1 MKQYLTF
8 INKLMIPIP
17 CAHAHGQWV
26 ESPIPISCAIISN
39 VDSSNPLS
47 CATVSEVFCTNVTS
61 ISIFLCI
68 TENRPI
74 GNRFDINN

>member
-39 VDSSNPLS
+39 VDSPNPLS
-47 CATVSEVFCTNVTS
+47 CATVSEVF
-61 ISIFLCI
+61 LC
-68 TENRPI
+68 
-74 GNRFDINN
+74 